1 MSGWVS
7 SSSDLIN
14 DSGIGL
20 SPAAAHLRCVSHAG
34 AVALAVTDRFA
45 SIAVSAAAL
54 VAPDE
59 SVVAVALSL
68 TVVVTPNIC
77 MICQMLETD
86 NG

>member
-1 MSGWVS
+1 MSGRVS
-7 SSSDLIN
+7 SSSDLID

-34 AVALAVTDRFA
+34 GVALAVADLFA
-45 SIAVSAAAL
+45 SEAVSAAAL

-59 SVVAVALSL
+59 SVVAVALVL
-68 TVVVTPNIC
+68 TVVVAPNIC
-77 MICQMLETD
+77 MTCQMLETD